1 MNAPFSRALTPQDRV
16 VVLGDTLALSGN
28 RPYGFLTLLRDAES
42 CEDLTWFAIGR
53 SGDRWEHALSRFET
67 DIRPLRPTV
76 VLVML
81 GLNDIW
87 QQARGQVWEVART
100 RQVQQDLITAFFH
113 NVPTGDLVFCSP
125 LLIGEKYDGSNSLDR
140 DLSAMTDLL
149 SEMVQEWNAGTVV
162 NADGVAAKDA
172 ASTEAPEARRVH
184 FLNLRQLALEYLQT
198 HNPTQ
203 KPHSVLTVDGIQLNK
218 VGQQFIAQQLADY
231 FQLQLPA
238 PTSDALRHVV
248 FLQFKPEAGP
258 AQVRE
263 VLTAFQALGRRIEV
277 VTAIE
282 SGTNNSPEGLAD
294 GFTHA
299 FTLTF
304 RSTADRD
311 TYLNHPIH
319 QAFVQLALPV
329 LHRVCVLDYWAQVH
343 PTTQPART
351 ETTK

>member
-1 MNAPFSRALTPQDRV
+1 MNAPFSRALTPADRV
-16 VVLGDTLALSGN
+16 VVLGDSLAMSGN

-42 CEDLTWFAIGR
+42 CEDLTWWAVGR
-53 SGDRWEHALSRFET
+53 SGDRWDTALARFET
-67 DIRPLRPTV
+67 EVRPLRPTV
-76 VLVML
+76 LLVML

-100 RQVQQDLITAFFH
+100 RQAVQDLATAYFH
-113 NVPTGDLVFCSP
+113 NVPAGDLVFCSP
-125 LLIGEKYDGSNSLDR
+125 LLIGEKFDGSNSLDR
-140 DLSAMTDLL
+140 DLSAMTDLVG
-149 SEMVQEWNAGTVV
+149 EAVQDWNAGS
-162 NADGVAAKDA
+162 AAGGGA
-172 ASTEAPEARRVH
+172 AGGAESTGSRCVH
-184 FLNLRQLALEYLQT
+184 FLNLRKLALEYLQV
-198 HNPTQ
+198 HNPAQ

-238 PTSDALRHVV
+238 PASDALRHVV

-258 AQVRE
+258 AQTRE

-277 VTAIE
+277 VAAIE

-329 LHRVCVLDYWAQVH
+329 LQRVCVLDYWAQVH
-343 PTTQPART
+343 PTTA
-351 ETTK
+351 K

>member
-1 MNAPFSRALTPQDRV
+1 MNAQFSRGLTPQDRIV
-16 VVLGDTLALSGN
+16 VVGDSLALSGN
-28 RPYGFLTLLRDAES
+28 RPYGFLTLLREAES
-42 CEDLTWFAIGR
+42 YEELTWWSVGR
-53 SGDRWEHALSRFET
+53 SGDRWESVLSRFET
-67 DIRPLRPTV
+67 EVRPLRPSIMI
-76 VLVML
+76 VML

-100 RQVQQDLITAFFH
+100 RQIWQDLATTYFH
-113 NVPTGDLVFCSP
+113 NVPNGELVFCSP
-125 LLIGEKYDGSNSLDR
+125 FLIGEKHDGSNSLDR

-149 SEMVQEWNAGTVV
+149 SEAVEQWNAG
-162 NADGVAAKDA
+162 ADA
-172 ASTEAPEARRVH
+172 AVDSGAGESKGARHVH
-184 FLNLRQLALEYLQT
+184 FLNLRKLALEYLQVQ
-198 HNPTQ
+198 NPGQ

-218 VGQQFIAQQLADY
+218 VGQQFMAQQLADY

-263 VLTAFQALGRRIEV
+263 VLTAFQALGRRIDV
-277 VTAIE
+277 VAGIE

-311 TYLNHPIH
+311 AYLNHPIH

-329 LHRVCVLDYWAQVH
+329 LQRVCVLDYWAQVH
-343 PTTQPART
+343 PTTQPTRT
-351 ETTK
+351 ETTQ

>member
-1 MNAPFSRALTPQDRV
+1 MNAPFSRALTPEDRV
-16 VVLGDTLALSGN
+16 VVLGDSLAMSGN

-42 CEDLTWFAIGR
+42 CEDLTWWAVGR
-53 SGDRWEHALSRFET
+53 SGDRWDSAVARFET
-67 DIRPLRPTV
+67 EVRPLRPTV
-76 VLVML
+76 LLVML

-87 QQARGQVWEVART
+87 QQARGQVWEVSRT
-100 RQVQQDLITAFFH
+100 RQAVQELATAYFH
-113 NVPTGDLVFCSP
+113 NTPTGDLVFCSP
-125 LLIGEKYDGSNSLDR
+125 LLIGEKFDGSNSLDR
-140 DLSAMTDLL
+140 DLSAMTDML
-149 SEMVQEWNAGTVV
+149 SEAVQEWNGGSAGV
-162 NADGVAAKDA
+162 GGAAGGA
-172 ASTEAPEARRVH
+172 ESTGSRRVH
-184 FLNLRQLALEYLQT
+184 FLNLRKLALEYLQV
-198 HNPTQ
+198 HNPAL
-203 KPHSVLTVDGIQLNK
+203 KPHSVLTVDGIHLNK

-238 PTSDALRHVV
+238 PASDALRHVV

-258 AQVRE
+258 AQTRE

-277 VTAIE
+277 VAGIE

-329 LHRVCVLDYWAQVH
+329 LQRVCVLDYWAQVH
-343 PTTQPART
+343 PTTA
-351 ETTK
+351 K